1 MELQN
6 TLRDLFLARRQPNA
20 RLGAQE
26 VDEITAGLGAIE
38 ITENEPQEV
47 VEIIPAPAPV
57 EEPDTCTVCLEEL
70 TAETTH
76 ELGCGHK
83 AVCKDCRTQMM
94 TQEVGYNGCVGRHPE
109 TQVKVIKCPLCR
121 REDTPSREELIAE
134 IVRMRRGG
142 NFNRLAPEPDR
153 VAQVNAERARLMER
167 QRAIEQERLRQVAL
181 RANLPAV
188 VPVLQ
193 PQPAPEIAQ
202 ANLDRAVQQFAGA
215 IRAPRARAPR
225 APRAPRVAPVAQAP
239 PPNPDDLDGDW
250 LRAQNLQ
257 PVALN
262 HQHDNFNRHVQ
273 IPRWNIM
280 RGHSVA
286 TCEEVRGFLAGG
298 QGEDGGWVCGDEE
311 HGVARFYAFNY
322 FVPIQTEGGVPSRRL
337 CGRGAQCTHNQQSR
351 TARRCTRG
359 CGEFICQHCGTC
371 NKPACAVH
379 N

>member
-26 VDEITAGLGAIE
+26 VDELTTRLGAIE
-38 ITENEPQEV
+38 INENEPQEV

-70 TAETTH
+70 TAENTH
-76 ELGCGHK
+76 DLGCGHK

-94 TQEVGYNGCVGRHPE
+94 TQEVGFNGCVGRHPE
-109 TQVKVIKCPLCR
+109 THVKVIKCPLCR

-142 NFNRLAPEPDR
+142 LISRLAPEPVPER
-153 VAQVNAERARLMER
+153 EQAVARERARLMER
-167 QRAIEQERLRQVAL
+167 QREIMGRV
-181 RANLPAV
+181 NPPAV

-193 PQPAPEIAQ
+193 PAPAPINAQVAQ
-202 ANLDRAVQQFAGA
+202 ANLDRAVQQLGGRA
-215 IRAPRARAPR
+215 RAPRAR
-225 APRAPRVAPVAQAP
+225 APRAPRVAPVAQAQA
-239 PPNPDDLDGDW
+239 PPNPNALDGDW

-257 PVALN
+257 PVQLN
-262 HQHDNFNRHVQ
+262 HQHDNFNRHAL

-286 TCEEVRGFLAGG
+286 TCEEVRGFIAGG
-298 QGEDGGWVCGDEE
+298 EGEDGGWVCGDEE
-311 HGVARFYAFNY
+311 HGVARFYAFDY
-322 FVPIQTEGGVPSRRL
+322 FVPIQTEGAVPSRRL

-351 TARRCTRG
+351 TARRCSRG
-359 CGEFICQHCGTC
+359 CGQFICQHCGTC